1 MDVVFVQLLRHVGL
15 FLTPW
20 TTAYQAS
27 LSFTVSWSLL
37 KLMSIEVVMPE
48 GEHFLQWNIFLKLKE
63 YLNIFINWS
72 L

>member
-37 KLMSIEVVMPE
+37 KLMSIEVVMPD